1 MTRRLI
7 FLLSLAFIA
16 GGIFYINFVHTAAP
30 KNNSSVKDTSLLDDA
45 GGLINQENP
54 LAIDYMRKQEYP
66 GSDIVIEQT
75 LEPGSTYQ
83 RYIASYK
90 SEGLKIY
97 ALLTIPNGEKP
108 KNGWPV
114 IIFNHGYIPPE
125 EYRTTERYLAYTD
138 IFSRNGYIVFKSDY
152 RGHGSSEGK
161 PEGGYYSPAYTID
174 VLNGLASVKRL
185 RVKNL
190 PAGTQIASSSPT
202 PRNDT
207 DQLLADPTRIG
218 LWGHSMGGSITLRSM
233 VIDKEIK
240 AGVIWAGVVA
250 DYKDLAT
257 NWHRARPF
265 TPSGREQVARRGNGR
280 QQMIDTYGSFDANP
294 EFWHSIAPIYFVKD
308 LTAPIQIHHGTE
320 DEEVPL
326 LFSQRLDD
334 AMKAAGKKVEFYTYE
349 GADHNIS
356 QYVDQALQRSLDFF
370 DKHVKGS

>member
-1 MTRRLI
+1 MSKRI
-7 FLLSLAFIA
+7 VFLLSLVFIL
-16 GGIFYINFVHTAAP
+16 GGIVSIYFVHTNIP
-30 KNNSSVKDTSLLDDA
+30 QKDSSVKDTSPIDEV

-54 LAIDYMRKQEYP
+54 LSIEYMRKQEYP

-97 ALLTIPNGEKP
+97 ALLTIPNGERP

-138 IFSRNGYIVFKSDY
+138 IFSRNGYIVFKSDF
-152 RGHGSSEGK
+152 RGHGSSEGR

-174 VLNGLASVKRL
+174 VLNGLASVKKL
-185 RVKNL
+185 TIKNL
-190 PAGTQIASSSPT
+190 PPENEIASPAAQD
-202 PRNDT
+202 REDKH
-207 DQLLADPTRIG
+207 LLADPHRIG
-218 LWGHSMGGSITLRSM
+218 MWGHSMGGSVTLRSM

-257 NWHRARPF
+257 NWHRATPF
-265 TPSGREQVARRGNGR
+265 TPSGREQAARSGNGR
-280 QQMIDTYGSFDANP
+280 QQLIDIYGAFDANP
-294 EFWHSIAPIYFVKD
+294 DFWHSIAPIYFVKD

-320 DEEVPL
+320 DEDVPL

-334 AMKAAGKKVEFYTYE
+334 AMKAAGKTVEFYTYE

-356 QYVDQALQRSLDFF
+356 QDVDQALQRSLDFF
-370 DKHVKGS
+370 DRYVKK